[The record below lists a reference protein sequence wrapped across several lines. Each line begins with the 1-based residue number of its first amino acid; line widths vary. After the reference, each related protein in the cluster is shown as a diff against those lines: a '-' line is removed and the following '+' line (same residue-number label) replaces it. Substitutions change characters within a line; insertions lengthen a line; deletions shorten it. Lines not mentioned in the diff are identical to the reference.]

1 MSRWSLKPGDLR
13 FWDEGLGL
21 PTTSFV
27 LIKRVAPS
35 PRRPKD
41 WGWRILEGDV
51 VKGVWETIILN
62 YSHPAEELSK

>member
-1 MSRWSLKPGDLR
+1 LKPGDIR
-13 FWDEGLGL
+13 FWDEGLAPRGS
-21 PTTSFV
+21 PSTAFV

-41 WGWRILEGDV
+41 WGWQILEGDV
-51 VKGVWETIILN
+51 VKGVWETIIEN